1 MLFRSITETDR
12 RIHLLDESLKE
23 IETKGQVAVD
33 AKDMGTAFRLYNE
46 SQEIKERKQEMNDKK
61 EFFKDFDER

>member
-1 MLFRSITETDR
+1 M
-12 RIHLLDESLKE
+12 
-23 IETKGQVAVD
+23 AVD